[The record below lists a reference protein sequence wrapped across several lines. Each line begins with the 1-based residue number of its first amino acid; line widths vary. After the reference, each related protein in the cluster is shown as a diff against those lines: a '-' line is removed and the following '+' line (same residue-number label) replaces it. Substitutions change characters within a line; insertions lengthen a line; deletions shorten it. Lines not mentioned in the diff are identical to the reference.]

1 MMWVNLLAID
11 TIHPKHLLQGWRSR
25 LQVNQT
31 KSKLQD
37 ILLTSSSLLRE
48 ILSGWVVDGT
58 LLEFKNWLCSI
69 LKVDLEMPPTE
80 LPEPYKKGNNRFNKY
95 IYYSKMITLM
105 MKEIS

>member
-1 MMWVNLLAID
+1 M
-11 TIHPKHLLQGWRSR
+11 
-25 LQVNQT
+25 
-31 KSKLQD
+31 
-37 ILLTSSSLLRE
+37 
-48 ILSGWVVDGT
+48 DGT